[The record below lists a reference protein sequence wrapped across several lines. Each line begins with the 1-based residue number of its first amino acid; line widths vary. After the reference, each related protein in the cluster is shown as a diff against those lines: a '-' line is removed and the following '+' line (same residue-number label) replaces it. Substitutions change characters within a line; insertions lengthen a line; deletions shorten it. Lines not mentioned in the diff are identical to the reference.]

1 MKKELVRLFAI
12 PILITKY
19 QLDFKKELNYI
30 KKIKL
35 VENGTN
41 KNFKSIDSYILQ
53 NKIFKNLK
61 TFFED
66 SLKTYDEEIFNTNQ
80 KVSITQSWVNF
91 NPKGS
96 THHEHMHPNSIVSG
110 VFYFQ
115 VDSTMPPIV
124 FNKTLNQNLKR
135 QVNKFNEFNSENFL
149 LPINSGELILFPS
162 SLRHSVPINTTNK
175 DRISLSFNTFVSD
188 TIGSKNELTHLNIKK
203 ILKLKS

>member
-19 QLDFKKELNYI
+19 QSDFKKELNYI

-41 KNFKSIDSYILQ
+41 KNFKSIDSYILK

-66 SLKTYDEEIFNTNQ
+66 SLKVYDEEIFNTNQ
-80 KVSITQSWVNF
+80 KVFITQSWVNF

-96 THHEHMHPNSIVSG
+96 IHHEHLHPNSIVSG

-115 VDSTMPPIV
+115 VDPNMPPIV
-124 FNKTLNQNLKR
+124 FNKTLNESLKR

-188 TIGSKNELTHLNIKK
+188 TIGSENELTHLNIKK
-203 ILKLKS
+203 ISKLKS

>member
-19 QLDFKKELNYI
+19 QSDFKKELNYI

-41 KNFKSIDSYILQ
+41 KNFKSIDSYILK

-66 SLKTYDEEIFNTNQ
+66 SLKVYDEEIFNTNQ
-80 KVSITQSWVNF
+80 KVFITQSWVNF

-96 THHEHMHPNSIVSG
+96 IRGTYQPC
-110 VFYFQ
+110 FPYLLF
-115 VDSTMPPIV
+115 
-124 FNKTLNQNLKR
+124 F
-135 QVNKFNEFNSENFL
+135 FFFL
-149 LPINSGELILFPS
+149 LPFRACSNPHGING
-162 SLRHSVPINTTNK
+162 
-175 DRISLSFNTFVSD
+175 
-188 TIGSKNELTHLNIKK
+188 TIPLCCCAGTPA
-203 ILKLKS
+203 